1 MLFNIIEKMKIV
13 VLDGFTVAQTD
24 LSWDC
29 LKNIADVEVYDRTTP
44 DDVVERCKG
53 AEMVL
58 TNKVVLD
65 GSILNQLPRL
75 MYIGVLA
82 TGYNVVDLEAASRQS
97 IVVTNIPSYST
108 QSVAQMVFALLL
120 NVVNRV
126 EHYAV
131 ANRNGCWYKSEEF
144 CYLDHNLFELAGKRM
159 GIVGLGNI
167 GMEVAR
173 IASAFGM
180 EVLAVTSKKGELPY
194 GVRSVSMDDL
204 FALSDVVSLHCPLT
218 DDTRNLVCSKRLETM
233 KPTAIIINT
242 GRGPL
247 VNDAELAEALNRKLI
262 AAYAADVLTVEP
274 AEADNP
280 LLQAR
285 NCYLTPHIAWATR
298 EARQRLM
305 SICVENI
312 KAFLAGKPINVVG
325 V

>member
-1 MLFNIIEKMKIV
+1 MKIV
-13 VLDGFTVAQTD
+13 VLDGYTVAQTD

-29 LKNIADVEVYDRTTP
+29 LKNIADVDVYDRTVP
-44 DDVVERCKG
+44 DDVVDRCKG

-65 GSILNQLPRL
+65 AGILNQLPRL

-82 TGYNVVDLEAASRQS
+82 TGYNVVDLETASRQS

-126 EHYAV
+126 DHYAE
-131 ANRNGCWYKSEEF
+131 ANRNGRWCNSEDF
-144 CYLDHNLFELAGKRM
+144 CYLEHDLFELAGKRM

-194 GVRSVSMDDL
+194 GARSVSMDEL
-204 FALSDVVSLHCPLT
+204 FAMSDVLSLHCPLT
-218 DDTRNLVCSKRLETM
+218 DNTHHLVCAKRLETM
-233 KPTAIIINT
+233 KSSAIIVNT

-247 VNDAELAEALNRKLI
+247 VNDAELAVALNNSVI
-262 AAYAADVLTVEP
+262 GAYAADVLTVEP
-274 AEADNP
+274 AEGDNP
-280 LLQAR
+280 LLKAK

-312 KAFLAGKPINVVG
+312 KAFLAGKPVNVVG
-325 V
+325 M

>member
-1 MLFNIIEKMKIV
+1 MKIV

-29 LKNIADVEVYDRTTP
+29 LKSMADVEIYDRTSP

-65 GSILNQLPRL
+65 ASVLNQLPRL

-108 QSVAQMVFALLL
+108 RSVAQMVFALLL

-131 ANRNGCWYKSEEF
+131 ANRSGRWCKSEDF
-144 CYLDHNLFELAGKRM
+144 CYLEHGLFELAGKRM

-194 GVRSVSMDDL
+194 GVRSVSIDEL
-204 FALSDVVSLHCPLT
+204 FAMSDIVSLHCPLT
-218 DDTRNLVCSKRLETM
+218 DDTRHLVCAKRLEAM
-233 KPTAIIINT
+233 KPSAIIINT

-247 VNDAELAEALNRKLI
+247 VNDAELAEALNSDVI

-280 LLQAR
+280 LLEAR

>member
-1 MLFNIIEKMKIV
+1 MKIV
-13 VLDGFTVAQTD
+13 VLDGYTVAQTD

-29 LKNIADVEVYDRTTP
+29 LKNIADVDVYDRTVP

-65 GSILNQLPRL
+65 AGILNQLPRL

-82 TGYNVVDLEAASRQS
+82 TGYNVVDLETASRQS

-126 EHYAV
+126 DHYAE
-131 ANRNGCWYKSEEF
+131 ANRNGRWCNSEDF
-144 CYLDHNLFELAGKRM
+144 CYLEHDLFELAGKRM

-194 GVRSVSMDDL
+194 GARSVSMDEL
-204 FALSDVVSLHCPLT
+204 FAMSDVLSLHCPLT
-218 DDTRNLVCSKRLETM
+218 DNTHHLVCAKRLETM
-233 KPTAIIINT
+233 KSSAIIVNT

-247 VNDAELAEALNRKLI
+247 VNDAELAVALNNSVI
-262 AAYAADVLTVEP
+262 GAYAADVLTVEP
-274 AEADNP
+274 AEGDNP
-280 LLQAR
+280 LLKAK
-285 NCYLTPHIAWATR
+285 NCYLTPHIAWATS

-312 KAFLAGKPINVVG
+312 KAFLAGKPVNVVG
-325 V
+325 M

>member
-29 LKNIADVEVYDRTTP
+29 LKNIADVEVYDRTAP
-44 DDVVERCKG
+44 DNVVERCKG

-131 ANRNGCWYKSEEF
+131 ANRNGCWCKSEDF

-233 KPTAIIINT
+233 KPAAIIINT

>member
-1 MLFNIIEKMKIV
+1 MKIV

-29 LKNIADVEVYDRTTP
+29 LKNIADVEVYDRTAP

-82 TGYNVVDLEAASRQS
+82 TGYNVVDLETASRQS

-131 ANRNGCWYKSEEF
+131 ANRNGCWCKSEDF
-144 CYLDHNLFELAGKRM
+144 CYLEHSLFELAGKRM

-194 GVRSVSMDDL
+194 GIRSVSMDDL
-204 FALSDVVSLHCPLT
+204 FAMSDVVSLHCPLT

-233 KPTAIIINT
+233 KSTAIIINT

>member
-1 MLFNIIEKMKIV
+1 M
-13 VLDGFTVAQTD
+13 
-24 LSWDC
+24 
-29 LKNIADVEVYDRTTP
+29 
-44 DDVVERCKG
+44 
-53 AEMVL
+53 
-58 TNKVVLD
+58 
-65 GSILNQLPRL
+65 
-75 MYIGVLA
+75 
-82 TGYNVVDLEAASRQS
+82 
-97 IVVTNIPSYST
+97 
-108 QSVAQMVFALLL
+108 
-120 NVVNRV
+120 
-126 EHYAV
+126 
-131 ANRNGCWYKSEEF
+131 
-144 CYLDHNLFELAGKRM
+144 
-159 GIVGLGNI
+159 
-167 GMEVAR
+167 
-173 IASAFGM
+173 
-180 EVLAVTSKKGELPY
+180 
-194 GVRSVSMDDL
+194 
-204 FALSDVVSLHCPLT
+204 
-218 DDTRNLVCSKRLETM
+218 CSKRLETM